1 MNSRKPCLGQSLSLL
16 SLFRLGRLRLGLS
29 YFLIVLAALGFI
41 VGKADAAETT
51 TSETRKDGAA
61 NVIALE
67 VGKAQLIRLSATPN
81 VIMLGNPAVAD
92 VVVEDD
98 GLLFLLGQEPGETN
112 MIILDQAG
120 KVIISAAIVVGP
132 MKKRRVTVDRGQ
144 ETFTLSCNPRCVP
157 VATPQGTGATTATAT
172 ATATD
177 AESASGS
184 ESTEQTATDD
194 QTADIASALSGLLSD
209 QQEQE

>member
-1 MNSRKPCLGQSLSLL
+1 MNARKSYLERSLSLL
-16 SLFRLGRLRLGLS
+16 SLIRLGRLRIRFR
-29 YFLIVLAALGFI
+29 YFLIAVAALCFV
-41 VGKADAAETT
+41 VGNADAAETT
-51 TSETRKDGAA
+51 TTETRKDGAA

-81 VIMLGNPAVAD
+81 VIMLGNPTVAD

-112 MIILDQAG
+112 MLILDQAG
-120 KVIISAAIVVGP
+120 KVIISAAVVVGP

-172 ATATD
+172 A
-177 AESASGS
+177 AESGGGG
-184 ESTEQTATDD
+184 ESAEQAATDD

>member
-1 MNSRKPCLGQSLSLL
+1 MNARKTYLERSLSLL
-16 SLFRLGRLRLGLS
+16 SLICLGRLRIGFR
-29 YFLIVLAALGFI
+29 YFLIVVAALCFV
-41 VGKADAAETT
+41 VGNADAAETK
-51 TSETRKDGAA
+51 TSETRKYGAA

-67 VGKAQLIRLSATPN
+67 VGKARLIRLSATPN
-81 VIMLGNPAVAD
+81 VIMLGNPTVAD

-112 MIILDQAG
+112 MLILDQAG
-120 KVIISAAIVVGP
+120 KVIISAAVVVGP

-172 ATATD
+172 ATD

>member
-1 MNSRKPCLGQSLSLL
+1 MNSRKPCLGQSLSLF
-16 SLFRLGRLRLGLS
+16 SLACLDRLRLGLG
-29 YFLIVLAALGFI
+29 YFLIVLAALGCI

-67 VGKAQLIRLSATPN
+67 VGKAQLVRLSATPN

-112 MIILDQAG
+112 MLVLDQAG
-120 KVIISAAIVVGP
+120 KVIISAAVVVGP

-172 ATATD
+172 ATVAD
-177 AESASGS
+177 SANGGESA
-184 ESTEQTATDD
+184 EQATTDD
-194 QTADIASALSGLLSD
+194 QTADIASALSGLLSE

>member
-1 MNSRKPCLGQSLSLL
+1 MNARKSYLERSLSLL
-16 SLFRLGRLRLGLS
+16 SLIRLGRLRIRFR
-29 YFLIVLAALGFI
+29 YFLIAVAALCFV
-41 VGKADAAETT
+41 VGNADAAETT
-51 TSETRKDGAA
+51 TTETRKDGAA

-81 VIMLGNPAVAD
+81 VIMLGNPTVAD

>member
-1 MNSRKPCLGQSLSLL
+1 MNARKSYLERSLSLL
-16 SLFRLGRLRLGLS
+16 SLIRLGRLRIRFR
-29 YFLIVLAALGFI
+29 YFLIAVAALCFV
-41 VGKADAAETT
+41 VGNADAAETT
-51 TSETRKDGAA
+51 TTETRKDGAA

-81 VIMLGNPAVAD
+81 VIMLGNPTVAD

-112 MIILDQAG
+112 MLILDQAG
-120 KVIISAAIVVGP
+120 KVIISAAVVVGP

-172 ATATD
+172 ATA
-177 AESASGS
+177 AESTGGG
-184 ESTEQTATDD
+184 ESAEQAATDD